1 MFEMSICNI
10 YERYYMIILETD
22 NKNVRLLLV
31 SFSNE
36 KKGFNII
43 IQNI

>member
-1 MFEMSICNI
+1 M

-36 KKGFNII
+36 KKEFNII